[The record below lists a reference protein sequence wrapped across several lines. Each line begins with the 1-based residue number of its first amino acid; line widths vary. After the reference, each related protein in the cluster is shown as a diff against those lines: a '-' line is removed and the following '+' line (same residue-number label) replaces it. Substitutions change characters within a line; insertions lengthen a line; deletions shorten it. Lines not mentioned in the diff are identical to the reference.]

1 MKKTLLITTILLCG
15 SVAFAQKGEII
26 YTDYEPDIA
35 VCYVASDNPTETN
48 PKIFFDFDRDGNNDL
63 KFYADSG
70 GWGHWVRARLQSFS
84 SQWSF
89 RLPCYIFDPIDGLPI
104 NGDPIQIGDII
115 ANIEDCWYRNY
126 SFFYNP
132 ISLPND
138 ESIWIGSP
146 TDHYFISVKNQTDEG
161 CCYGWMDV
169 NMRVLAGPYGDYHLY
184 ITIFRMAYCTIP
196 NYPLCVGQTDFT
208 AWDVEENESTS
219 FATLYP
225 NPTTGQVT
233 INGKDLKQ
241 AEVLNTLGQRVAT
254 AQGEGEQM
262 TVDIS
267 ALPTGVY
274 FVNIT
279 DKDGRKCVRKVVKE

>member
-1 MKKTLLITTILLCG
+1 
-15 SVAFAQKGEII
+15 
-26 YTDYEPDIA
+26 
-35 VCYVASDNPTETN
+35 
-48 PKIFFDFDRDGNNDL
+48 
-63 KFYADSG
+63 
-70 GWGHWVRARLQSFS
+70 
-84 SQWSF
+84 
-89 RLPCYIFDPIDGLPI
+89 
-104 NGDPIQIGDII
+104 
-115 ANIEDCWYRNY
+115 
-126 SFFYNP
+126 
-132 ISLPND
+132 
-138 ESIWIGSP
+138 
-146 TDHYFISVKNQTDEG
+146 
-161 CCYGWMDV
+161 
-169 NMRVLAGPYGDYHLY
+169 
-184 ITIFRMAYCTIP
+184 MAYCTIP

-225 NPTTGQVT
+225 NPTTGHVT